1 MRTYVQ
7 CCRVSYSHLRTQ
19 VALRHLTHHIT
30 LRVADTLEPLNILC
44 TLLNAFTKLT
54 VKAEL
59 APSLPAF
66 MPAACLSTQVPV
78 MAVSS
83 DLGQAGT
90 VLEAGTLACS
100 GPYVIEQVEL
110 DADEGGGTFR
120 RLVFMQSQGVIQ
132 TEVKLVA
139 AVSSDAI
146 VGAARKQ
153 AKRKGKGKRKGSKK
167 TASTSNTT
175 SSTTADDEEEG
186 DAPGAAV
193 LCEDFSYLCFDYH
206 KVMIAGAA
214 LGGLLHSSG
223 TSSST
228 SNSRTVAAVP
238 TALLIGLGGGAL
250 PMALRRF
257 YPKLAVTVCELDPQM
272 LDLATRW
279 FGFQEGPALRVVVG
293 DGLVYAQQCLE
304 QLQTST
310 AAATATAAT
319 SAATANGAGR
329 DAPSAAVS
337 ENDSTSAAAAAAVA
351 VNGSSSAATS
361 SEDSTDGTAAAAA
374 AATPGAPFAAIFIDV
389 DSKDASVGMSCPPA
403 AFAEESYLR
412 ILHNLLQEHGVL
424 AINVA
429 ARSAQLH
436 AGVLAAVTAVFCSNS
451 DSSSDTSSSTGGEVH
466 QLRASDEDVNTV
478 VLALK
483 GRRHASALPL
493 TAVVRDVVAAA
504 GAAKE
509 ASDMV
514 DMADMMERIS
524 VSEPAAAAGA
534 GKPKGKQRGKK

>member
-1 MRTYVQ
+1 MLYI
-7 CCRVSYSHLRTQ
+7 S
-19 VALRHLTHHIT
+19 
-30 LRVADTLEPLNILC
+30 
-44 TLLNAFTKLT
+44 T

-139 AVSSDAI
+139 VAAATSSSE
-146 VGAARKQ
+146 AARQ
-153 AKRKGKGKRKGSKK
+153 QTKRKGKGKRKGSKK
-167 TASTSNTT
+167 TASTT
-175 SSTTADDEEEG
+175 STAAGADDDEQG
-186 DAPGAAV
+186 DAPT

-206 KVMIAGAA
+206 KCMIAGAA
-214 LGGLLHSSG
+214 LGGLLHNS
-223 TSSST
+223 TSSSSSKT
-228 SNSRTVAAVP
+228 TAAAVP

-272 LDLATRW
+272 PDLATRW
-279 FGFQEGPALRVVVG
+279 FGFREGPALRVAVG
-293 DGLVYAQQCLE
+293 DGLVYAQQCLQ
-304 QLQTST
+304 QLQTATTATT
-310 AAATATAAT
+310 AATTAAT
-319 SAATANGAGR
+319 SSNGAIS
-329 DAPSAAVS
+329 DAPTVAVA
-337 ENDSTSAAAAAAVA
+337 ENGTTAAAVVA
-351 VNGSSSAATS
+351 VADVNGSSSSAASS
-361 SEDSTDGTAAAAA
+361 SEDSADTAAAAA
-374 AATPGAPFAAIFIDV
+374 DTAAAVPGAPFAAIFIDV

-412 ILHNLLQEHGVL
+412 VLHSLLQEQGVL

-436 AGVLAAVTAVFCSNS
+436 AGVLAAVTAVYCNTTSKNS
-451 DSSSDTSSSTGGEVH
+451 TDPTISSIGGEVH

-483 GRRHASALPL
+483 GRRHASAPPL

-514 DMADMMERIS
+514 DMVDLMERIS
-524 VSEPAAAAGA
+524 VSEPAAAAA
-534 GKPKGKQRGKK
+534 GTGTAKPKGKQRGKK